1 MRFWLS
7 WWAVAAILTSFT
19 AAKSGLP
26 KGLVAPGGGSRILA
40 ENEQETADMEVSV
53 PLSQAAAV
61 DVDSTLMKDIQM
73 LNNILAE
80 LVDRE
85 NPMVHNLYCQFR
97 QLGLD
102 R

>member
-1 MRFWLS
+1 MRLVLAF
-7 WWAVAAILTSFT
+7 WAVAAIFPSCT
-19 AAKSGLP
+19 AVKFGLP
-26 KGLVAPGGGSRILA
+26 KELVAHGGASRILA

-61 DVDSTLMKDIQM
+61 DADSTLMKDIQM
-73 LNNILAE
+73 LNDILAE

-85 NPMVHNLYCQFR
+85 NPEVHDLYRKFR

>member
-1 MRFWLS
+1 MLPS
-7 WWAVAAILTSFT
+7 YT
-19 AAKSGLP
+19 ATTFGLP
-26 KGLVAPGGGSRILA
+26 KVLVALGGGSRILA

-61 DVDSTLMKDIQM
+61 DEDSTLMKDIQM
-73 LNNILAE
+73 LNDILAE
-80 LVDRE
+80 LVERD
-85 NPMVHNLYCQFR
+85 NPEVHDLYCQFR